1 MARIKIKDL
10 PKNMKISKAELEN
23 ICGGIETIPLPEVRG
38 RVAIGTWPTPERT
51 FYLKPTKQGWDKIDT
66 VPLPE

>member
-10 PKNMKISKAELEN
+10 PKNMKISRADLEK
-23 ICGGIETIPLPEVRG
+23 IQGGIETVPLPEVRG
-38 RVAIGTWPTPERT
+38 RISIGTWPTPERPSL
-51 FYLKPTKQGWDKIDT
+51 LKSNNQGRLYIDT